1 MTKKKWKPHLHSDEA
16 TMQAPKY
23 WPGDQVQDASDP
35 DEIAVVEFSRHDGQ
49 VCLRWPSGR
58 KEWLHEDVLQFA
70 PGFAPTRR
78 R

>member
-35 DEIAVVEFSRHDGQ
+35 DEIAVVEFSTLPRI
-49 VCLRWPSGR
+49 
-58 KEWLHEDVLQFA
+58 
-70 PGFAPTRR
+70 
-78 R
+78 